1 LGSFYA
7 ANVSIIEGKNMKELQ
22 LVTPDG
28 GLVLPEETKEQLKSI
43 IRSGIADA
51 TLKSY
56 HKDITYF
63 WTWANIRT
71 GREED
76 YPIEPE
82 LVLMFLTDHFA
93 KMPDHVED
101 QMIQL
106 GIKKKRGPLKYAT
119 IKRRLFTISAFHTK
133 QGLKNPC
140 KHRMVIEVMSKAR
153 KAMIL
158 QGVEIEK
165 KAPAVKHVIAKLIA
179 TCGDSLVDLR
189 DKAIILLAFSSGGR
203 RRSEVANFRVEDLE
217 TVQGGY
223 TIRMYHSKSD
233 FSGKP
238 KTFPVI
244 GQAGIA
250 LQVYLDATNITTGP
264 LFRYISRHGTIH
276 DGLSGIGIHQ
286 IFKKRCQM
294 AGLDEKLF
302 GSRSLRSGFVTE
314 CINQGIGLHEIK
326 KLTNHASFKSL
337 EDYAIG
343 VSVTDSPAAKII

>member
-1 LGSFYA
+1 
-7 ANVSIIEGKNMKELQ
+7 MKELQ
-22 LVTPDG
+22 LVNPDG
-28 GLVLPEETKEQLKSI
+28 GLVLPDETKEQLKSI
-43 IRSGIADA
+43 IRSGIAEA

-63 WTWANIRT
+63 WAWARIRLNM
-71 GREED
+71 EEN

-93 KMPDHVED
+93 AMPAKVEEEL
-101 QMIQL
+101 IRV

-140 KHRMVIEVMSKAR
+140 KHRLVIEVMSKAR
-153 KAMIL
+153 KAIIL
-158 QGVEIEK
+158 AGVEIEK

-179 TCGDSLVDLR
+179 TCNSDSLVDLR

-217 TVQGGY
+217 QVHNGY

-233 FSGKP
+233 FSGIP

-244 GQAGIA
+244 GASGIA
-250 LQVYLDATNITTGP
+250 LQAYLDAVGITTGP

-276 DGLSGIGIHQ
+276 DGLPTLWLL
-286 IFKKRCQM
+286 
-294 AGLDEKLF
+294 GL
-302 GSRSLRSGFVTE
+302 
-314 CINQGIGLHEIK
+314 N
-326 KLTNHASFKSL
+326 
-337 EDYAIG
+337 Y
-343 VSVTDSPAAKII
+343 

>member
-1 LGSFYA
+1 
-7 ANVSIIEGKNMKELQ
+7 MKELQ
-22 LVTPDG
+22 LVNPDG
-28 GLVLPEETKEQLKSI
+28 GLVLPDETKEQLKSI
-43 IRSGIADA
+43 IRSGIAEA

-63 WTWANIRT
+63 WAWARIRLNM
-71 GREED
+71 EEN

-93 KMPDHVED
+93 AMPAKVEEEL
-101 QMIQL
+101 IRV

-140 KHRMVIEVMSKAR
+140 KHRLVIEVMSKAR
-153 KAMIL
+153 KAIIL
-158 QGVEIEK
+158 AGVEIEK

-179 TCGDSLVDLR
+179 TCNSDSLVDLR

-217 TVQGGY
+217 QVHNGY

-233 FSGKP
+233 FSGIP

-244 GQAGIA
+244 GASGIA
-250 LQVYLDATNITTGP
+250 LQAYLDAVGITTGP

-326 KLTNHASFKSL
+326 KLTNHSSFKSL

-343 VSVTDSPAAKII
+343 VSVTDSPAAKIL

>member
-1 LGSFYA
+1 
-7 ANVSIIEGKNMKELQ
+7 MKELQ
-22 LVTPDG
+22 LVNPDG
-28 GLVLPEETKEQLKSI
+28 GLVLPDETKEQLKSI
-43 IRSGIADA
+43 IRSGIAEA

-63 WTWANIRT
+63 WAWARIRLNM
-71 GREED
+71 EEN

-93 KMPDHVED
+93 AMPAKVEEEL
-101 QMIQL
+101 IRV

-140 KHRMVIEVMSKAR
+140 KHRLVIEVMSKAR
-153 KAMIL
+153 KAIIL
-158 QGVEIEK
+158 AGVEIEK

-179 TCGDSLVDLR
+179 TCNSDSLVDLR

-217 TVQGGY
+217 QVHNGY

-244 GQAGIA
+244 NSAGDA
-250 LQVYLDATNITTGP
+250 LREYLEAVGIKTGP
-264 LFRYISRHGTIH
+264 LFRYISRHRTVH
-276 DGLSGIGIHQ
+276 DGLSGIGMLNLAKDLIP
-286 IFKKRCQM
+286 
-294 AGLDEKLF
+294 L
-302 GSRSLRSGFVTE
+302 
-314 CINQGIGLHEIK
+314 
-326 KLTNHASFKSL
+326 
-337 EDYAIG
+337 
-343 VSVTDSPAAKII
+343 SPKD